1 MHRCRKGKAK
11 STLKACDLEAMER
24 MFKAM
29 QEMADQRI
37 ERLKEDLSETVN
49 IVKTFKQTSEHS

>member
-1 MHRCRKGKAK
+1 M
-11 STLKACDLEAMER
+11 KACDLEAMER
-24 MFKAM
+24 MFTAM
-29 QEMADQRI
+29 QEMADQTI